1 MDRVYLN
8 GKYVT
13 SLDLTINRDRQAYR
27 SLALINRLS
36 QVSETLSDNIDSL
49 ELGGEEEI
57 LETHIQFI
65 DLRDDLEKNWR
76 EVFKDLLGR

>member
-13 SLDLTINRDRQAYR
+13 SLDLTINRDRQAHR

-49 ELGGEEEI
+49 ELGG
-57 LETHIQFI
+57 
-65 DLRDDLEKNWR
+65 
-76 EVFKDLLGR
+76 

>member
-13 SLDLTINRDRQAYR
+13 SLDLTINRDRQAHR